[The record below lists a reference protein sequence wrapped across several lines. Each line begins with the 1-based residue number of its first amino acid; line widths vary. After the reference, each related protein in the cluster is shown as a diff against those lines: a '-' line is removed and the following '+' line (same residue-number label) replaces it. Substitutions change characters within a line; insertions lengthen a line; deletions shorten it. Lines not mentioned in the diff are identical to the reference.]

1 LEDDLDM
8 LKRGATWFGLAVLLF
23 VASLFMHE
31 GLAQSLVRTVGG
43 VVFIATCIVLVGR
56 GVRDNPVSADMVTKR
71 SIEAGVTGWMADDEA
86 ARRRRKQG

>member
-1 LEDDLDM
+1 M
-8 LKRGATWFGLAVLLF
+8 LKRGALWFALVVLLF

-31 GLAQSLVRTVGG
+31 GIAQSLVRTVAG
-43 VVFIATCIVLVGR
+43 VLFIITCIVLVGR

-86 ARRRRKQG
+86 RRRRKQG